1 MRTGLKHE
9 GGDIYDK
16 EVEFEYRVFY
26 IELKELRTITL
37 KHWLESGE
45 MEATETLT
53 GGGENGVPIID
64 SG

>member
-26 IELKELRTITL
+26 RVEGATNNHPKTL
-37 KHWLESGE
+37 VRI
-45 MEATETLT
+45 
-53 GGGENGVPIID
+53 GGNGSDKNSYGRWGKWCPHNR
-64 SG
+64 